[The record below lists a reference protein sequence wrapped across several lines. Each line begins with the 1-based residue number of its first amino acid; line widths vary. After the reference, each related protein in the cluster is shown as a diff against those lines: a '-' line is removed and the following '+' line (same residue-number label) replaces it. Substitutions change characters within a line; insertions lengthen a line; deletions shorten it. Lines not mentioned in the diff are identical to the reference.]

1 MCYSIYP
8 TPDFKK
14 QLKKLNKKYRSIKD
28 DIKELIELLEK
39 EPTLGIQ
46 LYDNVY
52 KIRMAI
58 SSTNK
63 GKSGGARIITYIIT
77 EDKELYFIAIFDKKQ
92 IDNISKNQIF
102 ELLKNSGLIT

>member
-1 MCYSIYP
+1 MCYNIYP

-14 QLKKLNKKYRSIKD
+14 QLKKLNKKYSSIKD
-28 DIKELIELLEK
+28 DVKKLIDLLEI
-39 EPTLGIQ
+39 EPTTGIKI
-46 LYDNVY
+46 YNNVY

-92 IDNISKNQIF
+92 IDNISKKQIF
-102 ELLKNSGLIT
+102 EILNNLGLN

>member
-1 MCYSIYP
+1 MCYNIYP

-14 QLKKLNKKYRSIKD
+14 QLKKLSKKYSSIKD
-28 DIKELIELLEK
+28 DIKKLIELLEI
-39 EPTLGIQ
+39 EPTTGIKI
-46 LYDNVY
+46 YNNVF

-92 IDNISKNQIF
+92 IDNISKKQIF
-102 ELLKNSGLIT
+102 EILNNLGLN